1 MPPAPSWRRLLDAVT
16 GAAPAPGL
24 DERIREQARAEA
36 PVLWLLGKVQSGKSS
51 IVRAVTG
58 DAEVAIG
65 NAFTPCTRTSRLYEF
80 PPEAPVVR
88 FLDTRGLE
96 EADYDPAGDLA
107 LLEGR
112 AHAVVA
118 VARAMDP
125 HQEAVLEVLRAVR
138 QRHPHWPVVLVQTRL
153 HDGYPDGRD
162 HPDAATLAGDPDLAD
177 LRRALEA
184 QARTFRAL
192 PGDGPVHMAAVDLTP
207 PEEGFSDP
215 EYGLEGLLDALDAGC
230 ADGREGWIR
239 DLATE
244 ARAGRAA
251 RLRPHIL
258 GYALAAGAAD
268 VFPMV
273 GAVAVPT
280 VQGRMLHTIAGFHA
294 VPWDRSLLRAFAAS
308 LGTGALLGIGAGF
321 AARQVGKLVPG
332 YGQVVGATAAG
343 VASASVT
350 YALGQAAS
358 YYLETRRRGVED
370 PQGVR
375 AAYRGALREAHDL
388 FRRRGPDTGTAR
400 PGDRIP

>member
-1 MPPAPSWRRLLDAVT
+1 MSPAPSWRRLLDAVT
-16 GAAPAPGL
+16 GAAPAPEL
-24 DERIREQARAEA
+24 DDRIREQARAEA

-58 DAEVAIG
+58 DPDIAIG
-65 NAFTPCTRTSRLYEF
+65 NAFTPCTRASRLYEF
-80 PPEAPVVR
+80 PPQAPVVR

-96 EADYDPAGDLA
+96 EADYDPGEDLA

-162 HPDAATLAGDPDLAD
+162 HPDAAALARDPDLAD

-184 QARTFRAL
+184 QARAFRDL
-192 PGDGPVHMAAVDLTP
+192 PGDGPIHEAAVDLTP
-207 PEEGFSDP
+207 LQEGFSDP
-215 EYGLEGLLDALDAGC
+215 EYGLEALLDALDAGC
-230 ADGREGWIR
+230 ADGRAGWIR
-239 DLATE
+239 ELAEE

-273 GAVAVPT
+273 GTVAVPT
-280 VQGRMLHTIAGFHA
+280 VQGRMLHTIATFHA
-294 VPWDRSLLRAFAAS
+294 VPWDRLALRAFAAS
-308 LGTGALLGIGAGF
+308 LGTGTLLGIGAGF
-321 AARQVGKLVPG
+321 AARQMGKLVPG
-332 YGQVVGATAAG
+332 YGQLVGATAAG

-350 YALGQAAS
+350 YALGRAAS
-358 YYLETRRRGVED
+358 YYLETRRRGVQD

-375 AAYRGALREAHDL
+375 AAYRGALREAHAL
-388 FRRRGPDTGTAR
+388 FRRRGRDTGAPR
-400 PGDRIP
+400 PEGRTP